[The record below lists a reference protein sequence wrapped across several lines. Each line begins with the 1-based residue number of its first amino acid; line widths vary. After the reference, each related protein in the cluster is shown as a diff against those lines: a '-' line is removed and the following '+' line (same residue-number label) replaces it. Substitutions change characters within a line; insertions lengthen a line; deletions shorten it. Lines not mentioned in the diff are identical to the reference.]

1 MYLIEIRLYSTVH
14 CTLYS
19 TLSTV
24 YIEGVTL
31 IWCQV
36 VLKLGQTVLDLIL
49 EGEGYTSIRHLINKE

>member
-31 IWCQV
+31 ILLSKRAMYCTV
-36 VLKLGQTVLDLIL
+36 YSTVIVILKIHFVL
-49 EGEGYTSIRHLINKE
+49 